1 MAFLGKTLVSKS
13 GIINISALD
22 FKNPLL
28 IYFSASW
35 CPPCRMFTPTLAEFY
50 NKLNTPA
57 KQVEVIFA
65 TLDENKKEYDDYYSK
80 MPWLSID
87 FNDKDL
93 ISVLST
99 KYGIQTIPTVVLVN
113 EKGEALSKD
122 CRNEVVNS
130 GVKALEVFKNLIK

>member
-65 TLDENKKEYDDYYSK
+65 TLDENKKEYKYIHMAINEIKEMSNEYCEYLLK
-80 MPWLSID
+80 TYKPEVEIETE
-87 FNDKDL
+87 
-93 ISVLST
+93 T
-99 KYGIQTIPTVVLVN
+99 KKV
-113 EKGEALSKD
+113 S
-122 CRNEVVNS
+122 
-130 GVKALEVFKNLIK
+130 